1 VIPVMRRPRGRPATT
16 QAVHLPAPIGGLN
29 TISAGT
35 AMPASD
41 CVQLYNLV
49 AAEYGLRSRL
59 GSREWCTGL
68 TGAGDNQV
76 RTIVPFTGSA
86 KNGSKDKLF
95 AVTSTGIWD
104 VSSSTS
110 TPTQV
115 LTFATQSGDA
125 GQGISHVVV
134 TAGGHFLLYCDEE
147 NGLHVYTESTN
158 TWAAVTMG
166 IGAGQISGVD
176 PAKLV
181 FVNVFK
187 SNVWF
192 VERDSA
198 RAWYLDAGAIYG
210 TAHRFDL
217 ATKFRAGGTLLGLWN
232 WTLDGGAGIDDSLV
246 AISGGGDVV
255 IYQGTD
261 PSSASAF
268 GLKGVWYAPGG
279 VPYGRRIASDIGG
292 DVLILTRVGALPLSR
307 LVAGGSDDRSQYATA
322 KIGPL
327 FNQLMMTRATLR
339 GWSVR
344 MHPEDNALI
353 LTVPEADGQ
362 PTTQLA
368 MAMSNRSWSRYR
380 DLPILSSEV
389 WGGKLYFGT
398 VDGRVCIND
407 GYVDGITLADPNT
420 YTPVQYAMLGAF
432 QNLGN
437 GRMKR
442 VQMIRPTILSE
453 SFSPSYQA
461 RAKYRFDLTELAPVS
476 VGTNGRGSWD
486 TAVFDT
492 DVWAG
497 EYQATQAASGASG
510 MGVDVAIALRGTA
523 TSRTVVVGFDVMFD
537 QGGML

>member
-16 QAVHLPAPIGGLN
+16 QAVHVPAPIGGLN

-35 AMPASD
+35 AIPASD

-134 TAGGHFLLYCDEE
+134 TLAGHFLLYCDEE

-158 TWAAVTMG
+158 TWAAVTFG
-166 IGAGQISGVD
+166 TGAGQISGVD

-192 VERDSA
+192 VEKDSA

-261 PSSASAF
+261 PSTASAF

-327 FNQLMMTRATLR
+327 FNQLMMTRTTLR

-353 LTVPEADGQ
+353 ITVPEADGQ
-362 PTTQLA
+362 PTNQLA

-420 YTPVQYAMLGAF
+420 YTPVQYAMLGAY

-486 TAVFDT
+486 TAVFDS

-497 EYQATQAASGASG
+497 EYQATQAANGASG
-510 MGVDVAIALRGTA
+510 MGVDVAIALRGAA